1 MKGESKMADANLDWM
16 NKFFAGKGEQKQEV
30 LEIEADMLLPWHTA
44 GSHPFDV
51 EEDDD
56 MKELMAKIEKDGIL
70 NPILV
75 RREKDFEGRFE
86 IVSGHRRVFCA
97 KKLGIFAVPAICVDY
112 DDEKAT
118 IAMVEANVGG
128 REHIKPSNL
137 AKAYKMY
144 MEANK
149 KRQGE
154 RTDLIKEETTSDA
167 RCPKPEDEELTLD
180 NRCPRLSTSQSAG
193 LNFKKGAST
202 IKLYVRL
209 ANLIP
214 ELMQM
219 LDVGNL
225 TVTAGAELSYLSEDK
240 QKAVYKKMQSGYSVN
255 KDEANTLR
263 KLSDE
268 DFLEKM
274 AGKKES
280 ENNNA
285 VPKILQPKKPKINE
299 SFVTKYLPSQMKK
312 KPVELKQEYIKK
324 ALAMYSKYLWEHPEE
339 NAVWEDAK

>member
-16 NKFFAGKGEQKQEV
+16 NKFFVGKGENKQEV
-30 LEIEADMLLPWHTA
+30 LEIEAEMLLPWHTA

-51 EEDDD
+51 EEDED
-56 MKELMAKIEKDGIL
+56 MQELMAKIEKDGIL

-86 IVSGHRRVFCA
+86 IISGHRRVFCA

-128 REHIKPSNL
+128 REYIKPSNL

-149 KRQGE
+149 KRAGRPSQISEKNSDNGCPNLE
-154 RTDLIKEETTSDA
+154 NGASEENWA
-167 RCPKPEDEELTLD
+167 HREPNL
-180 NRCPRLSTSQSAG
+180 RTSQEAG
-193 LNFKKGAST
+193 EKFKKSAAT
-202 IKLYVRL
+202 IKRYVRL
-209 ANLIP
+209 TMLLP
-214 ELMQM
+214 ELLEMVDKEK
-219 LDVGNL
+219 LPL
-225 TVTAGAELSYLSEDK
+225 TVGVELSYLSEDK
-240 QKAVYKKMQSGYSVN
+240 QKAVYEKMQSGYSVN
-255 KDEANTLR
+255 KDEANALR

-268 DFLEKM
+268 DFTEKM

-280 ENNNA
+280 ENNDA

-299 SFVTKYLPSQMKK
+299 SFVNKYLPSAIKK
-312 KPVELKQEYIKK
+312 KPVELKQEYIQK
-324 ALAMYSKYLWEHPEE
+324 ALAMYSEYLRDHPEE
-339 NAVWEDAK
+339 NAAWEIE